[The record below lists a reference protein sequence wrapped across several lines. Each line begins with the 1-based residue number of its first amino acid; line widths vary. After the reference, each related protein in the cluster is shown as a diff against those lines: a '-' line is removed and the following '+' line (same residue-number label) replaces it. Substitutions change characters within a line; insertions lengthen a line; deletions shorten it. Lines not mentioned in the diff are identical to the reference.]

1 MSSVST
7 LLYFLFAHYGF
18 ANFEEYTKENPATIQ
33 AVSTFFSHTIFP
45 FIVKIT
51 AFGIEGALSFIER
64 WRGTATAKSGSDET
78 QAPRNG
84 NEVTGLEEEERPLT
98 GGKAKNK
105 NSVFGLCVVQ

>member
-18 ANFEEYTKENPATIQ
+18 ANFEEYTKEHPATIQ

-51 AFGIEGALSFIER
+51 AFGVEGALSYIER
-64 WRGTATAKSGSDET
+64 WRGTATPKSGNPPPPQPT
-78 QAPRNG
+78 
-84 NEVTGLEEEERPLT
+84 NEVTGGETDPAPQAPQSPNGVT
-98 GGKAKNK
+98 GGEADP
-105 NSVFGLCVVQ
+105 LLPR